1 MLTYEAP
8 NASWLLQINLIS
20 MQLFCST
27 EVCLLWCTRA
37 QHKLLKALI
46 LLVLHSSFAIT
57 SYVRHCML
65 RIVSILNTRRFD
77 ASKNSL
83 PQLNCQ
89 CKMHTLNLDSSRI
102 VWKHFSNAC
111 KKQAATKAIWW
122 HASHKEHLNCQL
134 RTQRHTYLFFGQA
147 KKAHTLAPVHPE
159 PCPSSRTK
167 KRLSYLCWWGVRRP
181 ESGSLTLYS
190 GQGMKRISKMV
201 GAWILRWKCMKI
213 ASKLLSFPVKLKH
226 PEIRNF
232 PKISSFK
239 DHTG

>member
-1 MLTYEAP
+1 
-8 NASWLLQINLIS
+8 
-20 MQLFCST
+20 MQLFCTT

-46 LLVLHSSFAIT
+46 LLVLRSSFAIT

-65 RIVSILNTRRFD
+65 CIVSSLNTRRFD

-134 RTQRHTYLFFGQA
+134 RTQSKTHIPLFWPG
-147 KKAHTLAPVHPE
+147 KKSTH
-159 PCPSSRTK
+159 
-167 KRLSYLCWWGVRRP
+167 
-181 ESGSLTLYS
+181 
-190 GQGMKRISKMV
+190 
-201 GAWILRWKCMKI
+201 
-213 ASKLLSFPVKLKH
+213 
-226 PEIRNF
+226 
-232 PKISSFK
+232 ISSSPSRALPIQQDKETIELFVLVRS
-239 DHTG
+239 